1 MKKITKR
8 SENFSQWYS
17 DVIKAANLAEH
28 SPVRGCMIIKPDG
41 YAIWEMIQREI
52 DTLLKK
58 RGVKNCY
65 FPLFIPESYLRRE
78 SEHVEGFAPEL
89 AVVTT
94 GGGKKLE
101 EPLVVRPTSETIVYE
116 AFSRWIQSYRDLPL
130 AINQWANVVRWE
142 LRPRLFLRTTEFLW
156 QEGHTAHA
164 KAEEA
169 EQYALNILHEVYK
182 HFIEETLAI
191 PVFSGKKS
199 EKEKFAGAKQTFCV
213 EAMMQD
219 GKSLQ
224 TGTAHD
230 LHDHFSK
237 AFGISFLDSNGK
249 QKNVFQSCWGIS
261 TRLIGGLIMAHGDDK
276 GIILPPKIAP
286 IQIAIIPIAKKD
298 DAVAQA
304 ARKIKTDLEQY
315 FRVEIDER
323 WDLRPGEKYFEWE
336 KKGVPIR
343 IEIGP
348 RDLEKKMCILVRRDT
363 SEKKECAIKN
373 TSETVSSLLEEIQAN
388 LFASALQLRKKRIIF
403 ADNWD
408 EFASG
413 IKESC
418 YVFSFWCE
426 KSDCEAS
433 IKEKTKATTRCHPF
447 DGKEES
453 GSHKCVHCG
462 KPVPSAKRWIFAQ
475 AY

>member
-1 MKKITKR
+1 
-8 SENFSQWYS
+8 
-17 DVIKAANLAEH
+17 
-28 SPVRGCMIIKPDG
+28 MIIKSNG
-41 YAIWEMIQREI
+41 YAIWEMIQRGV
-52 DTLLKK
+52 DALLKK

-89 AVVTT
+89 AVVTA
-94 GGGKKLE
+94 GGGKKLD

-116 AFSRWIQSYRDLPL
+116 TFSKWIQSYRDLPL

-142 LRPRLFLRTTEFLW
+142 RRPRLFLRTTEFLW
-156 QEGHTAHA
+156 QEGHTVHE

-169 EQYALNILHEVYK
+169 EQYAISILHEVYK
-182 HFIEETLAI
+182 HFLEDVLAI

-224 TGTAHD
+224 AGTAHD
-230 LHDHFSK
+230 LYDNFSK
-237 AFGISFLDSNGK
+237 AFEIKFLGNDGK
-249 QKNVFQSCWGIS
+249 QRNVFQSCWGIS
-261 TRLIGGLIMAHGDDK
+261 TRLIGGIIMVHGDDK

-286 IQIAIIPIAKKD
+286 TQIAIIPIAEKD
-298 DAVAQA
+298 EAVARA
-304 ARKIKTDLEQY
+304 GKEIKTELEQD

-323 WDLRPGEKYFEWE
+323 YELRPGEKYFEWE
-336 KKGVPIR
+336 KRGVPIR

-348 RDLEKKMCILVRRDT
+348 RDLMKKMCVLVRRDT
-363 SEKKECAIKN
+363 SEKKECAISN
-373 TSETVSSLLEEIQAN
+373 VREAVASLLEEIHAN
-388 LFASALQLRKKRIIF
+388 LFTNALQFRQGRMTL
-403 ADNWD
+403 ADDWGK
-408 EFASG
+408 FT
-413 IKESC
+413 ESIGKGC

-426 KSDCEAS
+426 RSDCEVA
-433 IKEKTKATTRCHPF
+433 IKEKSKATTRCLPF
-447 DGKEES
+447 DSKEEN
-453 GSHKCVHCG
+453 GNHKCVHCG
-462 KPVPSAKRWIFAQ
+462 KSAPSAKRWLFAQ